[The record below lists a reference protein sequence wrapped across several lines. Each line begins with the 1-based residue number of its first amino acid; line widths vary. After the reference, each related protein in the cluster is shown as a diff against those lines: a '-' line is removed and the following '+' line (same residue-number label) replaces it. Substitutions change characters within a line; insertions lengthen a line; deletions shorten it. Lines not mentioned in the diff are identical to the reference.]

1 MIHLHSLTRF
11 APPPT
16 SDTIFEDVSAT
27 LPDNRFCAVF
37 GLAKSGRTT
46 LLQLISQKKKPNR
59 GAVFSTV
66 RVSPIANAAS
76 IFHPRLST
84 LENITLTARCFGM
97 NALELTALAVTLP
110 GFEGELGVASGRLNP
125 KARRGMET
133 LVAALLPYDV
143 FLLDDIERIAPE
155 ILDVLLKILATRKSG
170 MIFTTRTP
178 KLVEKYANCVT
189 VIRDKKL
196 LTFETVDAALNDADG
211 ALYQDDE

>member
-1 MIHLHSLTRF
+1 
-11 APPPT
+11 
-16 SDTIFEDVSAT
+16 
-27 LPDNRFCAVF
+27 
-37 GLAKSGRTT
+37 
-46 LLQLISQKKKPNR
+46 
-59 GAVFSTV
+59 
-66 RVSPIANAAS
+66 
-76 IFHPRLST
+76 
-84 LENITLTARCFGM
+84 M

-196 LTFETVDAALNDADG
+196 LTFETVDAALNDAG
-211 ALYQDDE
+211 RALYQDDE